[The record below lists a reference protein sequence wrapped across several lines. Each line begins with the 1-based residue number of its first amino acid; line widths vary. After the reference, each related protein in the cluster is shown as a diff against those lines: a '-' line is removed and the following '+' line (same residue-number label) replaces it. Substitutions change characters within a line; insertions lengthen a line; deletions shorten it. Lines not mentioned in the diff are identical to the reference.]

1 MRLKLQ
7 HSELKWLHVRVVCQ
21 VCVAILWACQEGRY
35 RMRTSLL
42 PVSGL
47 NPQLLDTAGR
57 PPHTHTQPHTTHIL
71 HSALIMYVCV
81 CVCVW
86 PSLGAMMSRMSSS
99 LLLYFLVSLP
109 RCQRRAL
116 NDPFGKLLRSKLS
129 SACSHDSLEK
139 LNSTRWPHLDVPL
152 QF

>member
-7 HSELKWLHVRVVCQ
+7 HSELKWGHVRLVCQ

-47 NPQLLDTAGR
+47 NPQLLDMAGR
-57 PPHTHTQPHTTHIL
+57 PLTHTHTHTQPRTTHTL
-71 HSALIMYVCV
+71 HSALIMYVCMCVHV
-81 CVCVW
+81 CMCV
-86 PSLGAMMSRMSSS
+86 AVMSSS

-109 RCQRRAL
+109 HCQRLAL
-116 NDPFGKLLRSKLS
+116 NDQFGKLLRSKLS
-129 SACSHDSLEK
+129 SACSHDSLET

-152 QF
+152 